1 MQHGLGSA
9 KSNHCLFV
17 GDGSDHCSIRIPTI
31 ESRRQL
37 KRPTVRTISYLLA
50 AFLSIGLS
58 VVAAGRLAVN
68 PAHAQKD
75 PGRKITIFYT
85 SDEEGYLEPT
95 KDRIKAYGGSANVMA
110 AMRQRGYRPGSDQS
124 LLLSGGDL
132 WTGPAISTWFQG
144 ASTVQVTN
152 AMGYDAA
159 AIGNHEFDF
168 GQGILRTNKKAA
180 KFPFLSANLIVKKT
194 GKPPDYCLPYVI
206 REVNG
211 VRVAVIG
218 LTTRQTPG
226 IVVPDNIT
234 GLAFTDYDEALRRAV
249 PQAFAEGAELP
260 VVIAHVCPTELH
272 TLIPVASELSIPLL
286 AGGHCHPVIENIEE
300 KGVRVIGPGAHWR
313 AFAQVD
319 ITFDTAARKVLNT
332 KAELVPIEYP
342 LGANPLTPD
351 PAIAAIVAEWSK
363 KAEKALGEVI
373 GYSKNGI
380 ERGWPLF
387 NLLMD
392 SWLWAYPEAD
402 IAISN
407 FGGFREAI
415 PPGEMTRA
423 DIMATWP
430 FKNEIVSV
438 ELTGKQVLENLL
450 CCGGAV
456 AGLTYRQ
463 AGDRVTATL
472 KNGRA
477 VDPGST
483 YRVLVNSFMYAG
495 GDRYLFQTQNPKG
508 YNLGVQM
515 QEPVIKWIQSQN
527 TSPKRPLESLL
538 DSSERGSLPSL
549 DKTGK

>member
-1 MQHGLGSA
+1 M
-9 KSNHCLFV
+9 
-17 GDGSDHCSIRIPTI
+17 
-31 ESRRQL
+31 
-37 KRPTVRTISYLLA
+37 KRPAIRTISFVLA
-50 AFLSIGLS
+50 ALLFVSLSI
-58 VVAAGRLAVN
+58 VAVS

-75 PGRKITIFYT
+75 PIRKITIFYT

-95 KDRIKAYGGSANVMA
+95 KDRIKAYGGAANVMA
-110 AMRQRGYRPGSDQS
+110 AMRQRGYRPDRDQS

-144 ASTVQVTN
+144 ASTVQVQN
-152 AMGYDAA
+152 AMGYGAA

-168 GQGILRTNKKAA
+168 GQGVLRTNEKASR
-180 KFPFLSANLIVKKT
+180 FPLLSANLTVKET
-194 GKPPDYCLPYVI
+194 GKPPDYCRPYVI
-206 REVNG
+206 RDVNG

-218 LTTRQTPG
+218 LTTRDTPD
-226 IVVPDNIT
+226 IVVPDNIA
-234 GLAFTDYDEALRRAV
+234 GLTFTEYAEALRRAV
-249 PQAFAEGAELP
+249 PQALAEGAELA

-272 TLIPVASELSIPLL
+272 ALIPVASELSIPLL
-286 AGGHCHPVIENIEE
+286 AGGHCHSVVENIEE
-300 KGVRVIGPGAHWR
+300 KGVRVIGPGAHWQ

-319 ITFDTAARKVLNT
+319 ITFDTSARKVLNT
-332 KAELVPIEYP
+332 KAELVPVEYP

-351 PAIAAIVAEWSK
+351 PAIAAVVAEWPK

-373 GYSKNGI
+373 GYTQNGI

-415 PPGEMTRA
+415 PPGEITRA
-423 DIMATWP
+423 NVMATWP

-450 CCGGAV
+450 CCAGAV
-456 AGLTYRQ
+456 AGLTYRRSGGR
-463 AGDRVTATL
+463 ATATL

-477 VDPGST
+477 LDPEAT
-483 YRVLVNSFMYAG
+483 YRVLVNSFMYTG
-495 GDRYLFQTQNPKG
+495 GDKYLFQAQNPKG

-515 QEPVIKWIQSQN
+515 QEPVIKWIQAQK
-527 TSPKRPLESLL
+527 TSLKRPLESLL
-538 DSSERGSLPSL
+538 DSTERVSLPPPA
-549 DKTGK
+549 KTGN